1 MAASLMK
8 TQRLL
13 SILGCAT
20 ADELHALNLMQDV
33 FRFPEQHA
41 ALMAKCR
48 EHGQVHGA
56 ESEWRR
62 RDGGIVAVRL
72 HVRLLP
78 SPGILA
84 PSESSPQTSPS
95 GLPWSASC
103 GRRQKL
109 KPSGSLPGGFRT

>member
-33 FRFPEQHA
+33 FRFPEQHP

-56 ESEWRR
+56 ESESRR

-72 HVRLLP
+72 HGRPRP

-84 PSESSPQTSPS
+84 PSESWPKASPR
-95 GLPWSASC
+95 
-103 GRRQKL
+103 GRPRR
-109 KPSGSLPGGFRT
+109 GI